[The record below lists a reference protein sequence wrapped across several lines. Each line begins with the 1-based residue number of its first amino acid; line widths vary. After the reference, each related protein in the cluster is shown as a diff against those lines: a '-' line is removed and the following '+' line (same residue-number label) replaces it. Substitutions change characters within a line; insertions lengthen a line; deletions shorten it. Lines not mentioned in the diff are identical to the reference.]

1 MSLMTPI
8 LRIRRVIRTL
18 GATNDQADEFADAMA
33 DYPGRREL
41 QLMLDEMFSRWFN
54 RIVFATI
61 AIVGLGVAILATI
74 ATVIALVD

>member
-1 MSLMTPI
+1 MS
-8 LRIRRVIRTL
+8 
-18 GATNDQADEFADAMA
+18 
-33 DYPGRREL
+33 
-41 QLMLDEMFSRWFN
+41 SRLFN